1 MVLAWFFLG
10 WSLLWTRPIAQH
22 AVPDKSAKERADL
35 ATLMQIHSDCTMPR
49 RSGPHHDVIFVAH
62 PTQHKQRFSLLAVTL
77 GRIKVDGVL
86 VLRTHREPQC

>member
-10 WSLLWTRPIAQH
+10 GSILWTQPIAQH

-35 ATLMQIHSDCTMPR
+35 ATLMQTHSGYTMHKH
-49 RSGPHHDVIFVAH
+49 SGAHHDVVFIAH
-62 PTQHKQRFSLLAVTL
+62 PAQHEQRVPLLAITL
-77 GRIKVDGVL
+77 GLVEVDSAL